1 MDINR
6 VIYFNE
12 LSDHVE
18 QCFRSEVSNGNSL
31 KIKGQEF
38 TTSMIARR
46 VYIDGKYIYNSYAKA
61 TGKAIEF
68 INGIPR
74 IKKGQLIGQLIFEL
88 VHKSP
93 KQLIVEVSEW
103 CELEEYKTL
112 IARIEFKIQ
121 PNITIQSIS
130 GDALIRIYDV
140 DVGCLSI
147 STGQSLGEFA
157 LYVGLYFFIDLDGHW
172 DSLNN
177 EGTFIDI
184 TLNRQT
190 KILLDHQDISSQKML
205 SAQKNTATLLNQRF
219 DKIDESLSSI
229 QYEIQ
234 ELQSRLKLY
243 KEDLLER
250 LKPNLDGSLA
260 ESYINEFMDTISVRI
275 VKSISK
281 ELSNSDYLE
290 EETYLK
296 YIFKYSWDKLSE
308 KSKSFLITAR
318 VMFKNLNKSNVEVDY
333 SGVCILLSKSVEVE
347 LKRRLY
353 NNFQDYLQE
362 HYGEDYNQW
371 HTVMVES
378 VNGVITPLRE
388 SRFTLGTIPYLLGL
402 IKIKGLDEYH
412 LNQNKTLLSEFG
424 SKELTVSTDE
434 IESSFRDIAK
444 HIKHITDTYRNPAA
458 HTNILSRSL
467 AQECFDEIVDI
478 QRILILILR
487 YFKY

>member
-68 INGIPR
+68 ISGIPR

-130 GDALIRIYDV
+130 GDALIRI
-140 DVGCLSI
+140 
-147 STGQSLGEFA
+147 F
-157 LYVGLYFFIDLDGHW
+157 YVGLYFFIDLDGHW

-362 HYGEDYNQW
+362 HYGDDYNQW
-371 HTVMVES
+371 HTVVVES

>member
-1 MDINR
+1 MDTHQ
-6 VIYFNE
+6 VIYVNE

-18 QCFRSEVSNGNSL
+18 RCFRSEVSNGSTLN
-31 KIKGQEF
+31 IKGEKF
-38 TTSMIARR
+38 VTSGIARR
-46 VYIDGKYIYNSYAKA
+46 LYIDGKYIFNSYAKV
-61 TGKAIEF
+61 TGKVIEL
-68 INGIPR
+68 IKGIPC
-74 IKKGQLIGQLIFEL
+74 IKKGKLIGQLIFEL
-88 VHKSP
+88 VHKSS

-103 CELEEYKTL
+103 CELEEYKIL

-121 PNITIQSIS
+121 PNITIQSVS

-140 DVGCLSI
+140 DAGCLSI
-147 STGQSLGEFA
+147 STGQSIGEFA
-157 LYVGLYFFIDLDGHW
+157 LYIGLYFFVDLDGCW

-177 EGTFIDI
+177 EGSFVDV

-190 KILLDHQDISSQKML
+190 KILLDHQDINSKEIL
-205 SAQKNTATLLNQRF
+205 SAQDNTDLLLNQRF

-250 LKPNLDGSLA
+250 LKPNLDESLA

-296 YIFKYSWDKLSE
+296 YIFKSYWDKLSE

-353 NNFQDYLQE
+353 SNFQDYLQE
-362 HYGEDYNQW
+362 HYGDDYNQW
-371 HTVMVES
+371 HTVMVEE
-378 VNGVITPLRE
+378 VNGVKTPLRE

-412 LNQNKTLLSEFG
+412 LNQNKSLLSEFG
-424 SKELTVSTDE
+424 SNELTVSTDE

-444 HIKHITDTYRNPAA
+444 HIKYITDTYRNPAA
-458 HTNILSRSL
+458 HTNILSRSM

-478 QRILILILR
+478 QRILVLILR

>member
-1 MDINR
+1 M
-6 VIYFNE
+6 E
-12 LSDHVE
+12 LTKYQKEHMYNV
-18 QCFRSEVSNGNSL
+18 L
-31 KIKGQEF
+31 KI
-38 TTSMIARR
+38 
-46 VYIDGKYIYNSYAKA
+46 VLPNIDLGIFNGWEKP
-61 TGKAIEF
+61 IEF
-68 INGIPR
+68 YFRECYICSGKRFLKYHKAPR
-74 IKKGQLIGQLIFEL
+74 QIFKL
-88 VHKSP
+88 YGCKSA
-93 KQLIVEVSEW
+93 ETD
-103 CELEEYKTL
+103 TL
-112 IARIEFKIQ
+112 MR
-121 PNITIQSIS
+121 S
-130 GDALIRIYDV
+130 
-140 DVGCLSI
+140 
-147 STGQSLGEFA
+147 
-157 LYVGLYFFIDLDGHW
+157 
-172 DSLNN
+172 
-177 EGTFIDI
+177 
-184 TLNRQT
+184 
-190 KILLDHQDISSQKML
+190 ILLDHQDINSKEIL
-205 SAQKNTATLLNQRF
+205 SAQDNTDLLLNQRF

-250 LKPNLDGSLA
+250 LKPNLDESLA

-296 YIFKYSWDKLSE
+296 YIFKSYWDKLSE

-353 NNFQDYLQE
+353 SNFQDYLQE
-362 HYGEDYNQW
+362 HYGDDYNQW
-371 HTVMVES
+371 HTVMVEE
-378 VNGVITPLRE
+378 VNGVKTPLRE

-412 LNQNKTLLSEFG
+412 LNQNKSLLSEFG
-424 SKELTVSTDE
+424 SNELTVSTDE

-444 HIKHITDTYRNPAA
+444 HIKYITDTYRNPAA
-458 HTNILSRSL
+458 HTNILSRSM

-478 QRILILILR
+478 QRILVLILR

>member
-68 INGIPR
+68 INGIPQ

-112 IARIEFKIQ
+112 IACIEFKIQ

-157 LYVGLYFFIDLDGHW
+157 LIDLDGHW

-190 KILLDHQDISSQKML
+190 KILLDHQDISSHKML
-205 SAQKNTATLLNQRF
+205 SAQKNTVTLLNQRF
-219 DKIDESLSSI
+219 DKIDQSLSSI

-250 LKPNLDGSLA
+250 LKPNLDEYLA

-275 VKSISK
+275 VKNISK

-296 YIFKYSWDKLSE
+296 YIFKSSWDKLSE

-362 HYGEDYNQW
+362 HYRDDYSQW

-378 VNGVITPLRE
+378 VNGVKTPLRE

-412 LNQNKTLLSEFG
+412 LNQNKSLLSEFG
-424 SKELTVSTDE
+424 SNELTVSTDE

-458 HTNILSRSL
+458 HTNILSRSM

-478 QRILILILR
+478 QRILVLILR